1 MSYAERGLQGVHEIR
16 IVRSRTS
23 TAEVALDPMPP
34 NATDTFIMLRDRK
47 EKPNP
52 SEGKAAVVER
62 IEAGLARVLGHAY
75 EVTQPTQMR
84 FNELIAGVRSEVAV
98 KVFGENFAE

>member
-23 TAEVALDPMPP
+23 TVEVALDPMPP

-47 EKPNP
+47 E
-52 SEGKAAVVER
+52 
-62 IEAGLARVLGHAY
+62 
-75 EVTQPTQMR
+75 
-84 FNELIAGVRSEVAV
+84 
-98 KVFGENFAE
+98 